1 MASTTK
7 RTGAEDS
14 AGIKVADAYS
24 EEKKKKIEAAPQK
37 KSYAT
42 TKRAETDRNTG
53 NEICWKAA
61 DANVEILEELSLRSF
76 WDEAAIKLAALAE
89 IKMATKNA
97 AYAELKEATY
107 SAIFENEKEKIREKI
122 LSASRKAENLANNA
136 ENSTA
141 DEI

>member
-1 MASTTK
+1 
-7 RTGAEDS
+7 
-14 AGIKVADAYS
+14 
-24 EEKKKKIEAAPQK
+24 
-37 KSYAT
+37 
-42 TKRAETDRNTG
+42 
-53 NEICWKAA
+53 
-61 DANVEILEELSLRSF
+61 
-76 WDEAAIKLAALAE
+76 
-89 IKMATKNA
+89 MATKNA